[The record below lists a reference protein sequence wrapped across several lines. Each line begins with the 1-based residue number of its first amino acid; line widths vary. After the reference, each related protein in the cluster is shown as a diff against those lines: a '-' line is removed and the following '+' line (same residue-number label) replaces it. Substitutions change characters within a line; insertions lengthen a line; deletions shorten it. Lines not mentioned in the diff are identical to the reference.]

1 MASRE
6 KDPLT
11 GVETT
16 GHEWD
21 GIRELDNPLPRWWL
35 ILFYASIA
43 WAVVYWVL
51 MPAWPLWNDYTKG
64 VRGHS
69 DRAAV
74 VGELSDLRAQRAP
87 MFERLEQAGLQGVQS
102 DPALLEFAIEAG
114 KSAFGDNCA
123 TCHGAGGQGAKGYP
137 NLNDDIWL
145 WDGTLSGIRHTLDVG
160 VRSEHAETRFSMMP
174 AFGRDKL
181 LAAGE
186 IRDVTQH
193 VLNVSGQDANA
204 SQAARGAVVFATNCA
219 SCHGADAKGDPA
231 QGAPN
236 LTDSEWLF
244 GGTAEDIASQIHTGR
259 GGVMPTWAERLDPA
273 TLDTLAVYV
282 HSLGGG
288 K

>member
-43 WAVVYWVL
+43 WAVVYWIL
-51 MPAWPLWNDYTKG
+51 MPAWPLWNSYTKG

-74 VGELSDLRAQRAP
+74 VGELTDLRAQRAP
-87 MFERLEQAGLQGVQS
+87 MFAKLEQAGLEGVSS
-102 DPALLEFAIEAG
+102 DPALLEFALEAG

-123 TCHGAGGQGAKGYP
+123 TCHGSGGQGAKGYP
-137 NLNDDIWL
+137 NLNDDVWL
-145 WDGTLSGIRHTLDVG
+145 WDGTLAGIRHTLDVG
-160 VRSEHAETRFSMMP
+160 VRSEHANTRFSMMP
-174 AFGRDKL
+174 AYGRDKL
-181 LAAGE
+181 LPAGE
-186 IRDVTQH
+186 IRDVTQY
-193 VLNVSGQDANA
+193 VLKISGQTADA
-204 SQAARGAVVFATNCA
+204 AAAGRGAVVFATNCA
-219 SCHGADAKGDPA
+219 SCHGVEAKGDPA

-236 LTDSEWLF
+236 LTDNEWLF
-244 GGTAEDIASQIHTGR
+244 GGTQADIASQIHNGR

-273 TLDTLAVYV
+273 TLDTLAIYV

-288 K
+288 R